1 VTCRDGGLKPLQQ
14 QRWLRGRVAAQS
26 SKYQCDGNDKHD
38 AGGNHQDLESVIAW
52 NVMV

>member
-26 SKYQCDGNDKHD
+26 SKYQCDGNDKYD
-38 AGGNHQDLESVIAW
+38 ARGNHQNFEGIIARNVI
-52 NVMV
+52 V